1 MPLQTTGPISLRD
14 IQIQHNSSSPT
25 WQRVVFGEF
34 TRATGH
40 VLERP
45 ENSNV
50 PTVTGEEISFDDFY
64 GTSAQIPVSYELIG
78 GGGGG
83 GAGRN
88 NGNGVGITDGD
99 DGGDTT
105 IDMSVDGVSYF
116 SITSSGAAGGRDSAE
131 AGLHR
136 LKDIP
141 ERTGDASDYG
151 DGGGPGGKDMPGGD
165 AAATSYGAGGGGG
178 GGHVDVNKFGGI
190 YNTDPAGEGGQASVK
205 QENPANYLLEVP
217 FGTTMTVTIGNG
229 GAGASDGGT
238 DGGNGAGGYVKINID
253 GTEYEYTVVGTHTE
267 TL

>member
-14 IQIQHNSSSPT
+14 IQIQHNSSSPS

-50 PTVTGEEISFDDFY
+50 PTVVGDEISFDDFY

-88 NGNGVGITDGD
+88 NGNGVGITNGD
-99 DGGDTT
+99 DGGDTI
-105 IDMSVDGVSYF
+105 IDMAVDGVSYF
-116 SITSSGAAGGRDSAE
+116 SITSSGAAGGRASTNHTDNDRYSTARIGDS
-131 AGLHR
+131 
-136 LKDIP
+136 
-141 ERTGDASDYG
+141 SYYG
-151 DGGGPGGKDMPGGD
+151 DGGAGGSLRANGGN
-165 AAATSYGAGGGGG
+165 APATSYGAGGGGG
-178 GGHVDVNKFGGI
+178 GGNVDTNKFGGI
-190 YNTDPAGEGGQASVK
+190 YNTDPSGEGGQASVK

-217 FGTTMTVTIGNG
+217 FGTTMTVTIGSG

-238 DGGNGAGGYVKINID
+238 DGGAGAGGYVKINID